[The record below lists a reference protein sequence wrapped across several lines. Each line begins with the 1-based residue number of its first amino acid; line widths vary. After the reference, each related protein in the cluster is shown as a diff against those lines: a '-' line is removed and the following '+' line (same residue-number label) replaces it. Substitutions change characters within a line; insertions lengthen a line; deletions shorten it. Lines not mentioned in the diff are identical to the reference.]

1 MGVPDVTNPS
11 MWPAFYPAI
20 DAARQHGGILGL
32 HEYGTPMQQY
42 FDSASG
48 EGWLCGRY
56 RKVYRQ
62 HLIPSGR
69 VLPLAITETGV
80 DGLAPTG
87 WKNHYSGDQY
97 MSQLQW
103 YDSLMRQD
111 SYVLGATI
119 FSLEI
124 PGWNDFDIAP
134 IVGPL
139 TDYVRNSR

>member
-1 MGVPDVTNPS
+1 
-11 MWPAFYPAI
+11 
-20 DAARQHGGILGL
+20 
-32 HEYGTPMQQY
+32 MQQY

-62 HLIPSGR
+62 HLIPSGK

-80 DGLAPTG
+80 DGVAPTG

-97 MSQLQW
+97 LSQLQW

-111 SYVLGATI
+111 DYVLGATI

-124 PGWNDFDIAP
+124 PGWAPFDIAP
-134 IVGPL
+134 IAGPL